1 MHSTAFYRFVTFI
14 RYWTVRVTGNFRSLC
29 IVYAS
34 LFGSQVFVNIVFET
48 VFTIYEYAK
57 EEEAY
62 NKFFLIV
69 RCIII
74 VIFFELPTLCFQALA
89 MKKFANL
96 KLSDTIENHNWY
108 TTTEGPDPYFMR
120 WSELGW
126 DFSMQLQFMFQ
137 FILFSMIDLNFYFGT
152 FKKKSGLLLLA
163 LCAYF
168 TPVYLIQVGG
178 VKFNP
183 AKNDYGG
190 VVDAGDYGTIGLMYV
205 SIGVG
210 IAGCVF
216 WAGVLWAFGASMI
229 VYCIYLWCC
238 KGK

>member
-1 MHSTAFYRFVTFI
+1 MAIGTLGLWIWPIIFLILYLGSLRVYFKFYRPWYTCLKAFLKLESAFKGFLSVCHI
-14 RYWTVRVTGNFRSLC
+14 YSILDSASLVTGNFRSLC

-48 VFTIYEYAK
+48 VFTTYEYAK

-62 NKFFLIV
+62 NKFLLIV

-74 VIFFELPTLCFQALA
+74 IIFFELPTLCFQALA

-168 TPVYLIQVGG
+168 TLVYLIQVGG
-178 VKFNP
+178 V
-183 AKNDYGG
+183 
-190 VVDAGDYGTIGLMYV
+190 
-205 SIGVG
+205 
-210 IAGCVF
+210 
-216 WAGVLWAFGASMI
+216 
-229 VYCIYLWCC
+229 
-238 KGK
+238 